1 MNKLFN
7 KLGSNLKI
15 FICGPTL
22 YERCHIGHARIFI
35 FFNFLIN
42 FHRFIGDLPIA
53 ILQLTDIDH
62 KIYQKDD
69 YNTTNIADISD
80 KFLSFLFEDLNKLQV
95 EGNFI
100 YSRVSNF
107 LPLIKSDIFDILNSK
122 KGYSY
127 AGNVYLKITKDVAS
141 PFGLSLYDIDNM
153 PIDISC
159 GKNTQRDIM
168 IWNSEN
174 FYQEYKKKDD
184 SNKEIYEKILVSGIP
199 GWHFQDQQIIKNV
212 FNSDYDIHGGAR
224 ELLYPHHEFIDEI
237 SKKINKNSKIPYKK
251 RWLHVGL
258 VNINSEKMSNSTG
271 NTISISNILKRYNPN
286 TLKIY
291 FLSKNYKIDIEFS
304 NKDLDK
310 ADEADKTITQFLL
323 ENQNNFYQNKNMEK
337 QVTKRFLRFLYD
349 DYDTESAIRLV
360 LDVLSETRNS
370 ILINRLLKIL
380 GLKYY

>member
-1 MNKLFN
+1 MDKLFN
-7 KLGSNLKI
+7 KLNSNLKI

-69 YNTTNIADISD
+69 YNTINIADISD
-80 KFLSFLFEDLNKLQV
+80 KFLSFLFEDLNKIQV
-95 EGNFI
+95 EENFI

-127 AGNVYLKITKDVAS
+127 AGNVYLKITKDITS
-141 PFGLSLYDIDNM
+141 PFGLSLYDIENM

-184 SNKEIYEKILVSGIP
+184 NNKQIYEKILVSGIP
-199 GWHFQDQQIIKNV
+199 GWHFQDQEIIKNV

-251 RWLHVGL
+251 RWLHIGL

-271 NTISISNILKRYNPN
+271 NTISISNILKRYTPN

-304 NKDLDK
+304 SKNLDK

-323 ENQNNFYQNKNMEK
+323 ENQNNLYQNKNIEK
-337 QVTKRFLRFLYD
+337 QVIKRFLRFLYN
-349 DYDTESAIRLV
+349 DYDTESAIRLI

-370 ILINRLLKIL
+370 ILIDRLLKIL